1 MKGLKFRF
9 SKKLVFILMGS
20 IVVLGGGSGA
30 AAVLIGTDKILGPSY
45 LEINGLKCTA
55 LETVKIKR
63 DQRYWVRKYV
73 VSDEAGDGMARIR
86 TALRVAKAVQE
97 KEKADLVQVA
107 MIDKAGPRDRAQMRG
122 RAIGAQVVYIPDP
135 KKAPEGTGAQAYS
148 AYYLDG
154 TANPNG
160 EYYGM
165 RIDLPLEDAEL
176 LTARLTD
183 HADCVEP
190 VVAKPEGEHGA
201 PSGHGEKPKAEG
213 HGAPSAPAGHG
224 EPAASGHGAPAE
236 AHGAP
241 AEGHGDE
248 VAAKESG
255 GFLSSIT
262 GMIFGSKPETPAE
275 AAHAPEGEAHAAA
288 TPADAHAAPV
298 GPEAAPNKP
307 GKTAAAQGKTA
318 AAQGHGDQ
326 KQAAATEVASAEP
339 KKEEGGFLSSIMG
352 MFSGSSEEK
361 PAATPAKPAATQA
374 KAAAQEPAPEP
385 RTSAEGGKRW
395 SKSTGAD
402 AKRSEEVVIEAAP
415 PRTDGSTDADA
426 AGAAWLAKM
435 RGQPASAPAPAKPA
449 QAASASD
456 AKSPAAKAVH

>member
-1 MKGLKFRF
+1 
-9 SKKLVFILMGS
+9 
-20 IVVLGGGSGA
+20 
-30 AAVLIGTDKILGPSY
+30 
-45 LEINGLKCTA
+45 
-55 LETVKIKR
+55 
-63 DQRYWVRKYV
+63 
-73 VSDEAGDGMARIR
+73 
-86 TALRVAKAVQE
+86 
-97 KEKADLVQVA
+97 
-107 MIDKAGPRDRAQMRG
+107 
-122 RAIGAQVVYIPDP
+122 
-135 KKAPEGTGAQAYS
+135 
-148 AYYLDG
+148 
-154 TANPNG
+154 
-160 EYYGM
+160 
-165 RIDLPLEDAEL
+165 
-176 LTARLTD
+176 
-183 HADCVEP
+183 
-190 VVAKPEGEHGA
+190 
-201 PSGHGEKPKAEG
+201 
-213 HGAPSAPAGHG
+213 
-224 EPAASGHGAPAE
+224 
-236 AHGAP
+236 
-241 AEGHGDE
+241 
-248 VAAKESG
+248 
-255 GFLSSIT
+255 
-262 GMIFGSKPETPAE
+262 MIFGSKPEAPAE